1 MTFLAATAFANW
13 PVIKQLAWVLGY
25 VMRGIYLVL
34 SSIGIENIGACII
47 VFTFI
52 TRMLMYP
59 LTVKQQ
65 KMMKL
70 NAVVMPEIQAL
81 QKKYAGKNRDQQ
93 AMLRM
98 QGEQQAIYD
107 KYGYSMSGG
116 CLPSLLTFPIM
127 FALYPVVYNIT
138 QYVPEL
144 QGNEAAYYFFGL
156 NLQDAP
162 GLRFHPAIL
171 IPILAGV
178 TQFISTKL
186 MMAKQPKVD
195 DKDNPT
201 ASSMKMMNYTMPIMS
216 VVFCI
221 SLPAFLGVYWI
232 TQSVV
237 MILQQLIV
245 NKHLER
251 YTVEDI
257 IKQNIE
263 KKNKKRAKKGL
274 PPLNDK
280 ATINARKIQQHQQQ
294 EQQDANA
301 RAVGK
306 AARDAKIQEST
317 EYYRSKSGG
326 SGSLTAKANMV
337 REYNEKHK
345 K

>member
-1 MTFLAATAFANW
+1 MTFLAASVYENW
-13 PVIKQLAWVLGY
+13 PIVKQLAWLLGY
-25 VMRGIYLVL
+25 VMRGIFWVL
-34 SSIGIENIGACII
+34 SNIGIVNIGVCII

-116 CLPSLLTFPIM
+116 CLPSLITLPIM
-127 FALYPVVYNIT
+127 FALYPVVYNMAK
-138 QYVPEL
+138 YVPEIA
-144 QGNEAAYYFFGL
+144 NYDAAVLYNFLGI
-156 NLQDAP
+156 NLQEAP
-162 GLRFHPAIL
+162 GLRLHPAVL

-178 TQFISTKL
+178 SQFISTKL
-186 MMAKQPKVD
+186 MMAKQPKMD
-195 DKDNPT
+195 DRDNPT

-216 VVFCI
+216 VIFCI
-221 SLPAFLGVYWI
+221 SLPAFLGLYWI

-280 ATINARKIQQHQQQ
+280 ATINARKIQQQQQ
-294 EQQDANA
+294 NANA
-301 RAVGK
+301 KTVSK
-306 AARDAKIQEST
+306 EERDAKIQEST

>member
-1 MTFLAATAFANW
+1 MTFLAASAYANW
-13 PVIKQLAWVLGY
+13 PVIKQLAWLLGY
-25 VMRGIYLVL
+25 LMRGIFWVL
-34 SSIGIENIGACII
+34 SNIGIVNVGVCII

-81 QKKYAGKNRDQQ
+81 QKKYQGKNRDQQ

-107 KYGYSMSGG
+107 KYGYSMTGG
-116 CLPSLLTFPIM
+116 CLPSLMTLPLM
-127 FALYPVVYNIT
+127 FALYPVVYDIT
-138 QYVPEL
+138 TYVPEL
-144 QGNEAAYYFFGL
+144 ANYNESVIYNFLGI
-156 NLQDAP
+156 NLMEVP
-162 GLRFHPAIL
+162 GLRLHPIIL

-178 TQFISTKL
+178 SQFISTKL
-186 MMAKQPKVD
+186 MMAKQPNMD
-195 DKDNPT
+195 NSDNPA
-201 ASSMKMMNYTMPIMS
+201 ASSMKMMNYMMPIMS
-216 VVFCI
+216 VVLCI
-221 SLPAFLGVYWI
+221 SLPAFLGLYWI

-237 MILQQLIV
+237 LVLQQLVV
-245 NKHLER
+245 NKHLSR

-257 IKQNIE
+257 IKSNIE

-274 PPLNDK
+274 PPLNEK
-280 ATINARKIQQHQQQ
+280 ATINARKIQQQ
-294 EQQDANA
+294 NA
-301 RAVGK
+301 AEK
-306 AARDAKIQEST
+306 TIDKEARDAKIREST

-326 SGSLTAKANMV
+326 SGSLAAKANMV